1 MSHLWSTNHV
11 GQKRQRGWL
20 LLLLRAPT
28 QRHDV
33 SAFFSCVCWFP
44 AEVLCVCSH
53 SGSGVKVNHIYLFTL
68 KNLTVN
74 IYTTTVKP
82 SKTNRFFFSHFSFTT
97 WVLEASL
104 WFSAISLVQGW
115 VKPALLL
122 LLLLHKRK
130 WSSVI
135 GRYCPQTWKKKCV
148 LTLMSAAAAASV
160 CWKTGRFYNEVWR
173 GVHVPSLRTTLT
185 LWGAGTRTSSHCN
198 TWTHSYLRLPLLPKL
213 GRPHVVT
220 PLQCQ
225 RKVTSLS
232 AHYPECKTTGTSF
245 NMLHEIYL
253 CVCVFF

>member
-82 SKTNRFFFSHFSFTT
+82 SKTNSFFFSHFSFTT
-97 WVLEASL
+97 WVPEASL

-135 GRYCPQTWKKKCV
+135 GRYCPQTWKKNVSWRWWVLQQRQCV
-148 LTLMSAAAAASV
+148 ERRDVFITRCDAAFTSHHWEQRWPSEEQGLEPPPTVTPEHTPTSV
-160 CWKTGRFYNEVWR
+160 CLY
-173 GVHVPSLRTTLT
+173 
-185 LWGAGTRTSSHCN
+185 
-198 TWTHSYLRLPLLPKL
+198 
-213 GRPHVVT
+213 
-220 PLQCQ
+220 CQ
-225 RKVTSLS
+225 S
-232 AHYPECKTTGTSF
+232 
-245 NMLHEIYL
+245 
-253 CVCVFF
+253 